1 LFIKNP
7 VSYRTDPGAFG
18 GNFGIMGDYYDRGF
32 SVTDD
37 FRKMVQDR
45 VAMAPVKLAGRFV
58 RQDDLGLVDQ
68 GPGHCHPLALTPGK
82 AIGRV
87 VNAMP
92 QVDAFQGDGN
102 TFRPVVPVNSGI
114 D

>member
-1 LFIKNP
+1 MKSA
-7 VSYRTDPGAFG
+7 VSYRADPGTSG
-18 GNFGIMGDYYDRGF
+18 GNFGIMRDHDNRSL

-45 VAMAPVKLAGRFV
+45 VAMAPVELAGRFV
-58 RQDDLGLVDQ
+58 RQNDLGLVDQ
-68 GPGHCHPLALTPGK
+68 GPCHCHPLSLTPGK

-87 VNAMP
+87 VHAVP

-102 TFRPVVPVNSGI
+102 TLRPVLPVNASI

>member
-1 LFIKNP
+1 LFIQNT
-7 VSYRTDPGAFG
+7 VSYRADPGTSG
-18 GNFGIMGDYYDRGF
+18 GNFGIMRDHNNRSL

-45 VAMAPVKLAGRFV
+45 VAMAPVELAGRFV

-68 GPGHCHPLALTPGK
+68 GSGYCHPLALTTGK

-87 VNAMP
+87 VDAMP
-92 QVDAFQGDGN
+92 QVDSFQGDGN
-102 TFRPVVPVNSGI
+102 TLRPVLPVNSGI
-114 D
+114 N